1 MQVIVK
7 IITVE
12 PQTQE
17 KQENHEPPTNTSTS
31 STGVANNASET
42 IPPIIVI
49 GSMPNKSSLFKTNN
63 NITLDSFG
71 GVPNHLSKANASS
84 IGSSTTTS
92 TPQDEAQTSGSVS
105 ELKRLLSASASSKPV
120 PNFGKPNLAPKPPGN
135 QLTPGSANG
144 SMPTSPLLQGGAV
157 KGNAVS
163 RHHSMR
169 TPR

>member
-12 PQTQE
+12 PQTQ
-17 KQENHEPPTNTSTS
+17 KQQNHDLPTKTTS
-31 STGVANNASET
+31 SSGVANNASDT
-42 IPPIIVI
+42 RPPIIVM
-49 GSMPNKSSLFKTNN
+49 GTMPNKSSLFKTNNN

-71 GVPNHLSKANASS
+71 GVPNHYPQANASS

-157 KGNAVS
+157 KGNTVS

>member
-12 PQTQE
+12 PQTQ
-17 KQENHEPPTNTSTS
+17 QQQNHDLPTNTPS
-31 STGVANNASET
+31 STGVANNASDT
-42 IPPIIVI
+42 SPPIIVM
-49 GSMPNKSSLFKTNN
+49 GTMPNKSSLFKTNN
-63 NITLDSFG
+63 NHITLDSFG
-71 GVPNHLSKANASS
+71 GVPNHYPQANASS
-84 IGSSTTTS
+84 IGSATTTS

-105 ELKRLLSASASSKPV
+105 ELKRLLSASASSKPL

-157 KGNAVS
+157 KGNTVS

>member
-12 PQTQE
+12 PQTQ
-17 KQENHEPPTNTSTS
+17 QQQNHELPTNTSS
-31 STGVANNASET
+31 STGVANNASDT
-42 IPPIIVI
+42 SPPIIVM
-49 GSMPNKSSLFKTNN
+49 GTMPNKSSLFKTNNN

-71 GVPNHLSKANASS
+71 GVPNHYPKANASS

-157 KGNAVS
+157 KGNTVS

>member
-12 PQTQE
+12 PQTQ
-17 KQENHEPPTNTSTS
+17 QQQNHELPTNISS
-31 STGVANNASET
+31 STGVANNASDT
-42 IPPIIVI
+42 SPPIIVM
-49 GSMPNKSSLFKTNN
+49 GTMPNKSSLFKINN
-63 NITLDSFG
+63 NKNITLDSFG
-71 GVPNHLSKANASS
+71 GVPNHYPQANASS

-157 KGNAVS
+157 KGNTVS

>member
-12 PQTQE
+12 PQTQ
-17 KQENHEPPTNTSTS
+17 QQQNHELPTNTSS
-31 STGVANNASET
+31 STGVANNASDT
-42 IPPIIVI
+42 SPPIIVM
-49 GSMPNKSSLFKTNN
+49 GTMPNKSSLFKTNNN

-71 GVPNHLSKANASS
+71 GVPNHYPQANASS

-157 KGNAVS
+157 KGNTVS